1 MIKIGYT
8 KLNTENPKICV
19 PLTPESI
26 YSAISQSHIIKEHAF
41 DFVEFKS
48 DSFNGGANLSQLW
61 NALMTISLQ
70 FQENPIIFSCR
81 FSNLDSYFQTDR
93 DYRDIITF
101 AIRSGIPNAVEID
114 MDRDEQHIADAI
126 DLALDTEVIPILFI
140 AAATDATRQEIAAQL
155 ENAYN
160 EDVEIYHLYRPVE
173 KETDISD
180 LTGIVDTFTA
190 LHDGTM
196 VICEPVGAIAR
207 NALAA
212 GNTFHSPIVYASCQ
226 EEDANT
232 YINADTLAS
241 ILKK

>member
-8 KLNTENPKICV
+8 KLNTKNPKICA

-26 YSAISQSHIIKEHAF
+26 YSAIGQSHIIKEHAF
-41 DFVEFKS
+41 DFVEFKA

-70 FQENPIIFSCR
+70 FQEKPIIFSCR

-101 AIRSGIPNAVEID
+101 AIRSGIPDAVEID
-114 MDRDEQHIADAI
+114 MDRDEQHITDAI
-126 DLALDTEVIPILFI
+126 DLALDTEVTPILFI
-140 AAATDATRQEIAAQL
+140 SAAADATRQEIADQL

-160 EDVEIYHLYRPVE
+160 EDVEIYHVYQPVE
-173 KETDISD
+173 KETDISE
-180 LTGIVDTFTA
+180 LIRIVDTFTA
-190 LHDGTM
+190 LHDGTT

-207 NALAA
+207 KALSSGNA
-212 GNTFHSPIVYASCQ
+212 FHSPIVYASCQ
-226 EEDANT
+226 EQDSST
-232 YINADTLAS
+232 YVNADTLAS
-241 ILKK
+241 ILQK